1 MQDSSP
7 IPSSAQGRPTGP
19 TEDTKPLVSII
30 ANFHRSAPYI
40 PRLVKS
46 VLRQT
51 YADWEL
57 VCVNDCSPL
66 DDAAIVRRFAARD
79 SRIRLIDLPQNVG
92 ISRAKQEGIRASRGE
107 YLTFIDGDDWLDP
120 LALEK
125 LMEPVLAN
133 PGLDI
138 VVMNAWRVV
147 RIAGMGFRK
156 ELRSAPTG
164 GFGKVVDMETRRWDC
179 LRHFYGQYVF
189 GSAYWGKLFSR
200 RLVEETRYEPRDN
213 PIGEDYLFNFE
224 AMRRARRVCFVDFP
238 GYFWQWGGLSTAAG
252 KSVVLSATDRKFLQA
267 SNDYF
272 IYLET
277 FIPEGTE
284 YDHIRRTHRE
294 ELVSN
299 LLHTF
304 AQIASPSPG
313 TPDAARLVEEI
324 AEILRSHRSYA
335 ALRDLEHLSPGFY
348 RSAPVQAILSASAT
362 DIYALAYA
370 RHRASST
377 RDTLK
382 RLLYRLLSR

>member
-1 MQDSSP
+1 MQDSLP
-7 IPSSAQGRPTGP
+7 ITSSAPDKEAVSDRR
-19 TEDTKPLVSII
+19 PLVSII
-30 ANFHRSAPYI
+30 ANFYRSVSYI

-51 YADWEL
+51 YPDWEL

-66 DDAAIVRRFAARD
+66 SDAAVVRRFTARD

-92 ISRAKQEGIRASRGE
+92 ISRAKQEGIRAARGE
-107 YLTFIDGDDWLDP
+107 YLTFVDGDDWLDP

-125 LMEPVLAN
+125 MMEPVLAN

-147 RIAGMGFRK
+147 RVAGMSFRK

-164 GFGKVVDMETRRWDC
+164 GFGKVIEMGTHRWDC

-224 AMRRARRVCFVDFP
+224 AMRRARSVCFVDFP
-238 GYFWQWGGLSTAAG
+238 GYFWRWGGLSTAAG
-252 KSVVLSATDRKFLQA
+252 KSVALSTTDRKFLQA

-277 FIPEGTE
+277 FIPEGAE
-284 YDHIRRTHRE
+284 YDHVRRTHRE

-304 AQIASPSPG
+304 AQIASPAPG
-313 TPDAARLVEEI
+313 TPDAERLVAEI
-324 AEILRSHRSYA
+324 AEILRVHRSYA

-348 RSAPVQAILSASAT
+348 RSAPVLAILSASAP
-362 DIYALAYA
+362 DIYALAHA
-370 RHRASST
+370 RHRASSS

-382 RLLYRLLSR
+382 RLLCRLLCR